1 MRPRFAK
8 LITMKIGNQ
17 STINS
22 MVTDLLSGQ
31 ARFAGYKVEWLH
43 EVATVARMQALHKS
57 QYHLQQSSAHN
68 SCSLWLQKCLTIIAV
83 NTLSKMVARWVL
95 PLSHF
100 AKSLCNSHN
109 LGILHSSRLLS
120 QPPQPLIMLPVPHL
134 SLSISATH
142 HQYCQCV
149 EWHISQALSEYF
161 DLRTCDCVAG
171 FIHTK
176 VTCTQ
181 GILV

>member
-1 MRPRFAK
+1 MVRQDLQDIRWNDYMK
-8 LITMKIGNQ
+8 WQQLHTCRLCTNHNITFNKAVH
-17 STINS
+17 T
-22 MVTDLLSGQ
+22 T
-31 ARFAGYKVEWLH
+31 A
-43 EVATVARMQALHKS
+43 
-57 QYHLQQSSAHN
+57 AHCDSRN
-68 SCSLWLQKCLTIIAV
+68 VCNNYCCQHFV
-83 NTLSKMVARWVL
+83 NTWSKMVARWVL

-161 DLRTCDCVAG
+161 DLHTCDCVAG

-176 VTCTQ
+176 KVTCTQ